1 MELQMAK
8 ECDLGGVVEAS
19 RAKVLDVCNHL
30 ATEIHV
36 SEIR

>member
-1 MELQMAK
+1 MAK
-8 ECDLGGVVEAS
+8 ECDLVGVMEAS
-19 RAKVLDVCNHL
+19 RAKVSDVCSHL

>member
-8 ECDLGGVVEAS
+8 ECDLGSVVDAS
-19 RAKVLDVCNHL
+19 RAKVSDVCNHL

>member
-1 MELQMAK
+1 MAK
-8 ECDLGGVVEAS
+8 ECDLVGVVDAS
-19 RAKVLDVCNHL
+19 REKVLDVCNHL